1 LNRVKG
7 PRGVKKRLPTLRRS
21 RTYSLTQPYLGS
33 KIERVKFTDYFRAL
47 RQRPDRAII
56 RDEWIQ
62 RVIDQPVKELI
73 QQDERIRRW
82 AAIGEMDGR
91 YLRVV
96 LLPDGET
103 IHNAFFDRR
112 FKP

>member
-1 LNRVKG
+1 MKC
-7 PRGVKKRLPTLRRS
+7 T
-21 RTYSLTQPYLGS
+21 
-33 KIERVKFTDYFRAL
+33 EYFRAL

-62 RVIDQPVKELI
+62 RVINQPAKELI
-73 QQDERIRRW
+73 QQDGRIRRS
-82 AAIGEMDGR
+82 ATIAEINGR

-103 IHNAFFDRR
+103 IHNALFDRR

>member
-1 LNRVKG
+1 VKC
-7 PRGVKKRLPTLRRS
+7 T
-21 RTYSLTQPYLGS
+21 
-33 KIERVKFTDYFRAL
+33 EYFRAL

-62 RVIDQPVKELI
+62 RVIDQPAKELI
-73 QQDERIRRW
+73 QQDGRIRRW

-103 IHNAFFDRR
+103 IHNAFFHRR